1 MHAFHLAFPIRDIA
15 STRAFYV
22 DLLGA
27 TQGRSADRWID
38 FDFWGHQIS
47 AHVTEPASVVTRNE
61 VDGKRVPVRHFGVI
75 LPWGEFWKLAHRLE
89 KAGITFI
96 IAPYIRFEGEAG
108 EQATMFFL
116 DPSENAL
123 EFKSFQDPTQVFA
136 RESGRT
142 TAETA
147 AS

>member
-1 MHAFHLAFPIRDIA
+1 MHPFHLAFPIRDIA
-15 STRAFYV
+15 TTRAFYV

-27 TQGRSADRWID
+27 TEGRSAERWID

-47 AHVTEPASVVTRNE
+47 AHVTEPMKTVARNE

-75 LPWGEFWKLAHRLE
+75 LPWDDFWTLAKRLE
-89 KAGITFI
+89 AAGISFV
-96 IAPYIRFEGEAG
+96 IAPYIRFEGEVG

-123 EFKSFQDPTQVFA
+123 EFKSFQDPSQVFA
-136 RESGRT
+136 HNSQ
-142 TAETA
+142 
-147 AS
+147 ASSDG